1 MAMDFREKAFA
12 SVQEV
17 TKLLITL
24 STGFIAFTVAF
35 SKDFMQEQ
43 LGSCIDKILWSAA
56 SLCLVVSVGCGIWT
70 QLGVT
75 TVLAPRVVDGNPE
88 ISEPEQTIRHK
99 KIKTAFAMQLY
110 SFGLGVLLMAGYQ
123 MIRVWTS

>member
-1 MAMDFREKAFA
+1 MDFREKAFA

-24 STGFIAFTVAF
+24 STGLIAFTVAF
-35 SKDFMQEQ
+35 SKDFMKAQI
-43 LGSCIDKILWSAA
+43 GTNIDKALWSAA
-56 SLCLVVSVGCGIWT
+56 SILLVFSVGCGIWT

-75 TVLAPRVVDGNPE
+75 TILAPPIDTDGNPE

-123 MIRVWTS
+123 MIRVWTL